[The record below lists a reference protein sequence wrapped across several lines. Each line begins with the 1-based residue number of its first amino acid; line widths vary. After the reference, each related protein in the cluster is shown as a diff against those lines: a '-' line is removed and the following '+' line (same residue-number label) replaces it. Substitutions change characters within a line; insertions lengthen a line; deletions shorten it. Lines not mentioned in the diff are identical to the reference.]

1 MSLVLVS
8 KLDSLSLLVLMIET
22 PHKLHTHSRST
33 YTYMYAIQH
42 LLLLLWLVVKS
53 MQLQPDI
60 AVGEVE

>member
-1 MSLVLVS
+1 
-8 KLDSLSLLVLMIET
+8 
-22 PHKLHTHSRST
+22 
-33 YTYMYAIQH
+33 MYAIQH